1 MSRCLKPCG
10 GGHDSGPR
18 TLIGVMVLAACSV
31 PGCALTGEDASDR
44 PAGQVSDDGIE
55 QWSLPDRRDDLYFRE
70 GWSAGQ
76 AIQTPDDLSRKD
88 PIEDDVPYA
97 AARIGA

>member
-1 MSRCLKPCG
+1 
-10 GGHDSGPR
+10 
-18 TLIGVMVLAACSV
+18 MVLAACSV
-31 PGCALTGEDASDR
+31 PAYPLTGEDAPIFR
-44 PAGQVSDDGIE
+44 RGRNWGAVAGTPAFGKSMAR
-55 QWSLPDRRDDLYFRE
+55 WFLPDRREDLYFSE

-76 AIQTPDDLSRKD
+76 AIQTPDDLSRED